1 MFPEKAFKYVSYLY
15 VFSNELWDETIL
27 YRFFRNSG
35 IHIDEWSLSSC
46 RDFFWFSSESEFPHL
61 VGSREDWF
69 QDYVEI
75 LGAPRLGLG
84 REIPPQGKADL
95 STVAAIREL
104 RASRPSVHAAYPG
117 ASLAHYGP
125 TGVLGSQGVGED
137 DARGLVPQAVAG
149 APSDGRDSYV
159 KESRR
164 SD

>member
-35 IHIDEWSLSSC
+35 IHIDEWSLFSC

-75 LGAPRLGLG
+75 LGVHRWGSG
-84 REIPPQGKADL
+84 REILPRGKADL
-95 STVAAIREL
+95 SIAAAIREL
-104 RASRPSVHAAYPG
+104 RASPPFVHAAYPG
-117 ASLAHYGP
+117 TNLAHYGP
-125 TGVLGSQGVGED
+125 RGVLGYQEVGED

-159 KESRR
+159 ESRR

>member
-35 IHIDEWSLSSC
+35 IHIDEWSLFSC

-75 LGAPRLGLG
+75 LGVHRWGSG
-84 REIPPQGKADL
+84 REILPRGKADL
-95 STVAAIREL
+95 SIAAAIREL
-104 RASRPSVHAAYPG
+104 RASPPFVHAAYPG
-117 ASLAHYGP
+117 TNLAHYGP
-125 TGVLGSQGVGED
+125 RGVLGYQEVGED